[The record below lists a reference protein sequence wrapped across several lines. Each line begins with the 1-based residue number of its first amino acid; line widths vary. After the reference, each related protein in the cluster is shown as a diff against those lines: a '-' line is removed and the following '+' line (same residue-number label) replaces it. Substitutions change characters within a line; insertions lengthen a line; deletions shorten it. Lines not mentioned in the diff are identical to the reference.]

1 MRVLV
6 ENAFVQLSMPSCSP
20 DGFSSIGK
28 VHQSPSAKNVPRSV
42 SDKEGLMRNSRMV
55 GFVGYNLKITEV
67 LQMKNTKYHVYINS
81 EERRLLISSLNDL
94 RNRLIAEGK
103 YTDLVDE
110 VLIKAA
116 NAKIKKINVVSK
128 CP

>member
-1 MRVLV
+1 MR
-6 ENAFVQLSMPSCSP
+6 
-20 DGFSSIGK
+20 
-28 VHQSPSAKNVPRSV
+28 
-42 SDKEGLMRNSRMV
+42 RM
-55 GFVGYNLKITEV
+55 
-67 LQMKNTKYHVYINS
+67 KYHIYLNS
-81 EERRLLISSLNDL
+81 EERCLLISSLNDL

-110 VLIKAA
+110 VMIKTA

>member
-1 MRVLV
+1 
-6 ENAFVQLSMPSCSP
+6 
-20 DGFSSIGK
+20 
-28 VHQSPSAKNVPRSV
+28 
-42 SDKEGLMRNSRMV
+42 
-55 GFVGYNLKITEV
+55 
-67 LQMKNTKYHVYINS
+67 MKNTKYHIYLNS
-81 EERRLLISSLNDL
+81 EERCLLISSLNDL

-116 NAKIKKINVVSK
+116 NAKIKKNNVVSK